1 MSFFGFGKKK
11 KTAEVELAVTENEAA
26 QAETNAPPVSVTA
39 LVAEES
45 VPFAEVLAD
54 VAQDEA
60 DDILTVEPI
69 MVAMPDKVLAALAT
83 TTEEATVELN
93 EASETVEA
101 GEKKSGWFSRLKAG
115 LQKSTSKISEGIT
128 GIFTKRKLDAETVQ
142 ELEDLLITADLGPQ
156 LAARLAADFAK
167 TRFGKDVSDDEVRH
181 ALAGQITDI
190 LEPYAQPLVL
200 DSTKQPHIVL
210 VIGVNGVGK
219 TTTIGKFAQFY
230 RAQGKQVMLAAGDTF
245 RAAAIS
251 QLQIWGERTGCPVVT
266 LPQGGDAAALAYTA
280 LERAKAENMDMLL
293 IDTAGRLHNKT
304 DLMEELAKIIRVI
317 KKLVPDAPHNT
328 LLVLDATT
336 GQNALAQ
343 AETFQRM
350 AAITG
355 LIVTKLD
362 GSAKGGMLVALAEKM
377 KLPVHAIG
385 VGEGSNDLRPFTA
398 SDYAK
403 ALVGLA

>member
-1 MSFFGFGKKK
+1 MSFWGFGKKK
-11 KTAEVELAVTENEAA
+11 TGALPPPEEALKETLPEAVADETATVQPDAAPNFAALVEAA
-26 QAETNAPPVSVTA
+26 M
-39 LVAEES
+39 VAEP
-45 VPFAEVLAD
+45 V
-54 VAQDEA
+54 VAA
-60 DDILTVEPI
+60 
-69 MVAMPDKVLAALAT
+69 
-83 TTEEATVELN
+83 
-93 EASETVEA
+93 ASEPSPEPVPEPVPATPPAE
-101 GEKKSGWFSRLKAG
+101 EKLGWFGRLKAG
-115 LQKSTSKISEGIT
+115 LQKSTSKFSEGIT
-128 GIFTKRKLDAETVQ
+128 GIFTKRKLDAETLQ

-156 LAARLAADFAK
+156 LAARLTAEFGK
-167 TRFGKDVSDDEVRH
+167 NRFGKDISDTEVKQ
-181 ALAGQITDI
+181 ALAQQMTEI
-190 LEPYAQPLVL
+190 LAPYAAPLVL
-200 DSTKQPHIVL
+200 DSAKQPQVVL
-210 VIGVNGVGK
+210 IIGVNGVGK
-219 TTTIGKFAQFY
+219 TTTIGKFARHY
-230 RAQGKQVMLAAGDTF
+230 RTQGKKVMLAAGDTF

-280 LERAKAENMDMLL
+280 LERAKAEGMDLLL

-317 KKLVPDAPHNT
+317 KKVDTTAPHNT

-343 AETFQRM
+343 AETFLKM

-385 VGEGSNDLRPFTA
+385 VGEGADDLRPFTA
-398 SDYAK
+398 EDYAK
-403 ALVGLA
+403 ALVGLE

>member
-11 KTAEVELAVTENEAA
+11 TGELPTPEEALQEPAPAVVPEATPA
-26 QAETNAPPVSVTA
+26 TVP
-39 LVAEES
+39 LVAT
-45 VPFAEVLAD
+45 PDFAELLSEAVAAD
-54 VAQDEA
+54 
-60 DDILTVEPI
+60 
-69 MVAMPDKVLAALAT
+69 AA
-83 TTEEATVELN
+83 V
-93 EASETVEA
+93 EASEQMAEPARETATVAPLAE
-101 GEKKSGWFSRLKAG
+101 EKLGWFGRLKAG
-115 LQKSTSKISEGIT
+115 LQKSTSKFSEGIT
-128 GIFTKRKLDAETVQ
+128 GIFTKRKLDADTLQ

-156 LAARLAADFAK
+156 LAARLTAEFGK
-167 TRFGKDVSDDEVRH
+167 NRFGKDISDTEVKQ
-181 ALAGQITDI
+181 ALAQQMTEI
-190 LEPYAQPLVL
+190 LAPYAAPLVL
-200 DSTKQPHIVL
+200 DGAKQPQVVL
-210 VIGVNGVGK
+210 IIGVNGVGK
-219 TTTIGKFAQFY
+219 TTTIGKFARHY
-230 RAQGKQVMLAAGDTF
+230 RTQGNKVMLAAGDTF

-280 LERAKAENMDMLL
+280 LERAKAEGMDLLL
-293 IDTAGRLHNKT
+293 IDTAGRLHNKA

-317 KKLVPDAPHNT
+317 KKLDATAPHNT

-343 AETFQRM
+343 AETFLKM

-385 VGEGSNDLRPFTA
+385 VGEGADDLRPFTA
-398 SDYAK
+398 EDYAK
-403 ALVGLA
+403 ALVGLE

>member
-1 MSFFGFGKKK
+1 MNFFGFGKKK
-11 KTAEVELAVTENEAA
+11 NVEETSAVA
-26 QAETNAPPVSVTA
+26 V
-39 LVAEES
+39 
-45 VPFAEVLAD
+45 
-54 VAQDEA
+54 
-60 DDILTVEPI
+60 
-69 MVAMPDKVLAALAT
+69 
-83 TTEEATVELN
+83 
-93 EASETVEA
+93 VEA
-101 GEKKSGWFSRLKAG
+101 PVVAPVVVEAESQGGWFSRLKGG
-115 LQKSTSKISEGIT
+115 LQKSTSKISDGLT
-128 GIFTKRKLDAETVQ
+128 GIFTKRKLDADVLQ
-142 ELEDLLITADLGPQ
+142 ELEDLLITADLGPH
-156 LAARLAADFAK
+156 LAARLAADFGK

-181 ALAGQITDI
+181 ALAEQMAAI
-190 LEPYAQPLVL
+190 LTPYAVPLVV
-200 DSTKQPHIVL
+200 DATRQPHVVL

-219 TTTIGKFAQFY
+219 TTTIGKFAQLY

-280 LERAKAENMDMLL
+280 LERAKAEGMDLLL

-317 KKLVPDAPHNT
+317 KKQDPSAPHDT

-362 GSAKGGMLVALAEKM
+362 GSAKGGMLVALAEKL

-385 VGEGSNDLRPFTA
+385 VGEGAGDLRPFTA
-398 SDYAK
+398 QDYAR
-403 ALVGLA
+403 ALVGLE

>member
-11 KTAEVELAVTENEAA
+11 TVEPAVPEAQQETPAVTEATPAPAADFATVLQDVVATEVVTEPAVEQALTPEAIPD
-26 QAETNAPPVSVTA
+26 TLPP
-39 LVAEES
+39 AEEK
-45 VPFAEVLAD
+45 L
-54 VAQDEA
+54 
-60 DDILTVEPI
+60 
-69 MVAMPDKVLAALAT
+69 
-83 TTEEATVELN
+83 
-93 EASETVEA
+93 
-101 GEKKSGWFSRLKAG
+101 GWFGRLKAG
-115 LQKSTSKISEGIT
+115 LQKSTNKFSDGIS
-128 GIFTKRKLDAETVQ
+128 GIFTKRKLDADTLQ

-156 LAARLAADFAK
+156 LAARLTAEFGK
-167 TRFGKDVSDDEVRH
+167 NRFGKDISDTEVKQ
-181 ALAGQITDI
+181 ALAQQMTEI
-190 LEPYAQPLVL
+190 LAPYAVPLALSKERIPTV
-200 DSTKQPHIVL
+200 VL

-219 TTTIGKFAQFY
+219 TTTIGKFARHY
-230 RAQGKQVMLAAGDTF
+230 RGQGKKVMLAAGDTF

-280 LERAKAENMDMLL
+280 LERAKAEGMDLLL

-317 KKLVPDAPHNT
+317 KKLDATAPHHT

-336 GQNALAQ
+336 GQNALVQ
-343 AETFQRM
+343 AETFLKM

-385 VGEGSNDLRPFTA
+385 VGEGADDLRPFTA
-398 SDYAK
+398 GDYAK
-403 ALVGLA
+403 ALVGLE